1 MLKKLKE
8 EVRQY
13 LISRFDLPS
22 IEEKAKG
29 NELNK
34 FISSVI
40 KEVAGQK
47 EIVLSPGEHNK
58 LLNEIMDEL
67 ISLGPL
73 KPLMEDPRI
82 TEIMVNGPGQIYV
95 ERNGRM
101 ELANIKFD
109 DQHHLLYT
117 IERIISSTG
126 RRVDESSP
134 YVDFSLSDGSRV
146 NIILPPLSLIG
157 PVVTIRKFSPEIS
170 KVDDLVRLGSMTQ
183 KMADFLVSAIRAK
196 LNIIFSGATGAGK
209 TTTLNVLSSY
219 IPDGE
224 RIVTIEDT
232 AELRLHQ
239 EHLVRLETRPAN
251 IEGKGE
257 ISIRDLFKN
266 SLRMRPD
273 RIIIGE
279 IRSSEALDLIQAIAS
294 GHTGSLAIVHANLPQ
309 DVTFRMEMMISM
321 SGINIPIWMIRKHI
335 VNAID
340 LIVHLEQF
348 IDGKRR
354 VTYITE
360 VRELKNDEIIL
371 QDLFR
376 FEQEKIDKDGNIIG
390 RWTTMGIKPLFLSEF
405 QKRGIEI
412 SAELFNP

>member
-101 ELANIKFD
+101 ELTNIKFD
-109 DQHHLLYT
+109 SQQHLLYT
-117 IERIISSTG
+117 IEKIISATG

-134 YVDFSLSDGSRV
+134 YVDFSLYDGSRV
-146 NIILPPLSLIG
+146 NIILPPLSLVG
-157 PVVTIRKFSPEIS
+157 PVITIRKFSPGIS
-170 KVDDLVRLGSMTQ
+170 KVEDLVRLGSMTQ

-219 IPDGE
+219 IPDEE

-239 EHLVRLETRPAN
+239 EHLVRLETKPAN

-279 IRSSEALDLIQAIAS
+279 IRSGEALDLIQAIAS
-294 GHTGSLAIVHANLPQ
+294 GHTGSLAIVHANSPQ
-309 DVTFRMEMMISM
+309 DVISRMEMMISM
-321 SGINIPIWMIRKHI
+321 SGINIPIWMIRKQI

-348 IDGKRR
+348 LDGKRR
-354 VTYITE
+354 ITHLTE

-371 QDLFR
+371 EDLFR
-376 FEQEKIDKDGNIIG
+376 FE
-390 RWTTMGIKPLFLSEF
+390 
-405 QKRGIEI
+405 
-412 SAELFNP
+412 